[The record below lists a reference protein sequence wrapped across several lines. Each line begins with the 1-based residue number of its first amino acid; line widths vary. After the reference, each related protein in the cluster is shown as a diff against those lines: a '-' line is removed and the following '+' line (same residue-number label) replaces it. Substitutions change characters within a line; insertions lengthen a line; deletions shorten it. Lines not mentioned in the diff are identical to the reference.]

1 VNTALGAT
9 FTTIHFLCNLGMS
22 PIIALH

>member
-9 FTTIHFLCNLGMS
+9 LATIHFLCNLGMS